1 MYNNKNVMKKN
12 NNGKNIIRNLFKT
25 IITNP
30 NKYII
35 SSDLKKN
42 KFRAI
47 SDYISGMTDRF
58 AIQLYKSSK

>member
-1 MYNNKNVMKKN
+1 MEKK
-12 NNGKNIIRNLFKT
+12 IIRNLFKT
-25 IITNP
+25 IIRRP
-30 NKYII
+30 NKYIK

-42 KFRAI
+42 KLRAI